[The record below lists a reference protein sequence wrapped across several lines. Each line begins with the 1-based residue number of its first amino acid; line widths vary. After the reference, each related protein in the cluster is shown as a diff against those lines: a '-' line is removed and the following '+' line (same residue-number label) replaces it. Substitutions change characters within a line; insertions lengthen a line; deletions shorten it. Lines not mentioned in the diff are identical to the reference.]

1 MPICRVIRFPLQGC
15 KSIRIA
21 ELISY
26 KCCCI
31 SHMSSLVIS
40 MKLLLRRKVKLMVED
55 ESFDTLV
62 TLYDT
67 IIDLFS

>member
-1 MPICRVIRFPLQGC
+1 MPTCCVIRFLLQGC

-40 MKLLLRRKVKLMVED
+40 MKLRLRRKVKLMDED

-62 TLYDT
+62 TIHDVVF
-67 IIDLFS
+67 DLFI

>member
-15 KSIRIA
+15 KSFRIA

-40 MKLLLRRKVKLMVED
+40 MKTMTQNVKLMDED
-55 ESFDTLV
+55 ESYDTLV